1 MADARP
7 NPIRRSGPSAGGP
20 GGGNRSS
27 GGGNR
32 GPGGGNRS
40 AGGGN
45 RGPGGGRGGP
55 GSGRG
60 NANAANPAANMGNE
74 GRGGPRQERPVD
86 DFEQKIVD
94 ITRVAK
100 VIKGGR
106 RFAFRALIVV
116 GDGKGKIG
124 IGLGR
129 ARAVQDAIRKATD
142 SARTSMKQVHLLD
155 HTIPHEVIMKYGGA
169 KVLLKP
175 ASPGTGVIAGGG
187 VCAVLVAAGVQNV
200 LTKSLGSG
208 SKMNAT
214 YATFDALMQLKNLDE
229 EAKRRGKEVNAL
241 RPFPKPVGEA

>member
-1 MADARP
+1 MADAKP
-7 NPIRRSGPSAGGP
+7 NQARRSGPSAP
-20 GGGNRSS
+20 

-32 GPGGGNRS
+32 GPSSGGQGGGR
-40 AGGGN
+40 
-45 RGPGGGRGGP
+45 GGRGGP
-55 GSGRG
+55 GAGRG
-60 NANAANPAANMGNE
+60 GRGGPGAGRGGPNSGQPFNAG
-74 GRGGPRQERPVD
+74 GDSRGGPRQDRPVVD
-86 DFEQKIVD
+86 EFEQKIVD

-124 IGLGR
+124 IGMGR

-142 SARTSMKQVHLLD
+142 SARASMKQVNLLD

-187 VCAVLVAAGVQNV
+187 VRAVLVAAGVKNV

-214 YATFDALMQLKNLDE
+214 YATFDALMQLKNLDD
-229 EAKRRGKEVNAL
+229 EAKRRGKDVNAL